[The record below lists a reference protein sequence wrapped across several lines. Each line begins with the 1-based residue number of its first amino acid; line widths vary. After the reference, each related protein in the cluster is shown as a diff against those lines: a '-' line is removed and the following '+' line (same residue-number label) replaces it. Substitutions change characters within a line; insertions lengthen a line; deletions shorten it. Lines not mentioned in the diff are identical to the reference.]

1 MSSRVERRSSRSS
14 VHGRHDDPAREG
26 GDEWE
31 VRPGGMLVQTRASSE
46 AEHRNQ
52 AQASNIRVKVKHGPS
67 CHEVLI
73 SPRASF
79 EELKKKLAEPT
90 GLHHEDQKLIYKKK
104 ERGSKQY
111 LDVAGVK
118 DGSKIVLVED
128 VLGRERR
135 CLEML
140 KKVKIEEASKTLE
153 GNSSELDRMSEKVLA
168 LKKVASEGGKVE
180 SMDVEKFTN
189 ALMKLYIKL
198 DSLVVQ
204 GELNSQKRLQVRKIQ
219 EHIEMLDALK
229 LKSPLGQATKP
240 TNTKQAKKKR
250 VRFEG
255 LTPGTHQTPRNS
267 DPVVVTTRWETFE

>member
-1 MSSRVERRSSRSS
+1 MCLRVERRSSS
-14 VHGRHDDPAREG
+14 VHGSHDNPAQEG
-26 GDEWE
+26 RDQLE
-31 VRPGGMLVQTRASSE
+31 VRPGGMLVQMRVSSGT
-46 AEHRNQ
+46 EHQNL
-52 AQASNIRVKVKHGPS
+52 AQVTNIRVKVKRGPA

-73 SPRASF
+73 SPQASF
-79 EELKKKLAEPT
+79 GELKKKLAEPT
-90 GLHHEDQKLIYKKK
+90 GLHHEDQKLIYKKR

-111 LDVAGVK
+111 LDVAGVT

-140 KKVKIEEASKTLE
+140 KKVQREKASKTLE
-153 GNSSELDRMSEKVLA
+153 GSSSELDKMSEKVLA

-180 SMDVEKFTN
+180 SMDVEKLID

-204 GELNSQKRLQVRKIQ
+204 GDLNLQKRLQVRKTQ

-229 LKSPLGQATKP
+229 LKSPLGQSTKP
-240 TNTKQAKKKR
+240 TKTKQAEKKQVK
-250 VRFEG
+250 FKG
-255 LTPGTHQTPRNS
+255 LMPGTHQAPRNS
-267 DPVVVTTRWETFE
+267 DPVVVTTKWETFE